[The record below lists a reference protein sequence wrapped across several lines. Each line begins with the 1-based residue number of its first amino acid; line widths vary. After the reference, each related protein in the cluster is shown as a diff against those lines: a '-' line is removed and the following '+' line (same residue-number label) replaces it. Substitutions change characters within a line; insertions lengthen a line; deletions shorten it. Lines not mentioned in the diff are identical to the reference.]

1 MSAFLIT
8 VIVVCAIIITIIV
21 IMQPSKDSGMAG
33 LSSGGGVTDSVFG
46 AGRNEF
52 LTKATWWLMAIFLIS
67 SVALAKHQ
75 TRERIETDN
84 RLKKKSVLEQDV
96 STSTKIDD
104 ASSNIITTTPEG
116 AVDAV
121 KDLLKK
127 NDLEEKVEET
137 EKKTDE
143 IQEKLD
149 GAVKDAVKSD
159 K

>member
-8 VIVVCAIIITIIV
+8 VIVVCAIVITIIV

-33 LSSGGGVTDSVFG
+33 LSSGGVTDSVFG

-96 STSTKIDD
+96 STSTKVDD

-116 AVDAV
+116 AADAV
-121 KDLLKK
+121 KGLLKK
-127 NDLEEKVEET
+127 NDLEKKVEET

-143 IQEKLD
+143 IQKKVD